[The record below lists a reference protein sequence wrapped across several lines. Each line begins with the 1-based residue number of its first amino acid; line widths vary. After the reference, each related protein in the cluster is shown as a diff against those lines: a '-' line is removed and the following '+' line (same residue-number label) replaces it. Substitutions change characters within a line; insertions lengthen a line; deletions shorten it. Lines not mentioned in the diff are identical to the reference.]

1 MGGRITRPVR
11 RQESTSAK
19 LLPPTSPT
27 DTKPPEFPDM
37 PAMDDKTMAPKEYK
51 RRWFMLLLFVAYS
64 FSNAYQWIHLNI
76 IGNVVML
83 YYNQSLPEDS
93 FQKETAIDW
102 LSMIYMLCYIP
113 LIFPATWLL
122 DRKGLRINVIC
133 GAFLN
138 ALGAW
143 LKCAC
148 LSPERFPVLMFA
160 QTICAIAQIFILG
173 IPARLAAVWFGP
185 NQVSTAT
192 SMGVFG
198 NQVGCAAGFLIP
210 PLLVPYSENLDEIG
224 RDLGIMFYIGAGVTT
239 ALFLTIIVVFKD
251 KPPRP
256 PSKAQ
261 MLAAQGGEE
270 QRYFNSLKNLF
281 RNKNFILLTIT
292 YGINTGC
299 YYGIGTLLNPI
310 ILYYFPGHELAAGQ
324 IGLTLVLAGVLG
336 SVVAGLW
343 LDRTKSFKPTTIGIY
358 FLSMAGMVAL
368 TFTMDVG
375 LIWVVFLTGG
385 ALGFFM
391 TGYLPVGFEFAA
403 EITYPESEGT
413 SSGLLNAS
421 AQTFGIMLTIGMR
434 ALINRVSVLSANI
447 TVSVAL
453 LIGTVITA
461 FIKADYRRQ
470 EAGKRTI
477 EYLDQVSF
485 GVTITDTDKDKTE
498 NVV

>member
-1 MGGRITRPVR
+1 MGGLLSREPRRPG
-11 RQESTSAK
+11 SSADK
-19 LLPPTSPT
+19 LLPPVTPT
-27 DTKPPEFPDM
+27 DSIATNTGT
-37 PAMDDKTMAPKEYK
+37 MDEMNMAPKVYT

-76 IGNVVML
+76 IGNVIMK
-83 YYNQSLPEDS
+83 YYNESLPEDS
-93 FQKETAIDW
+93 FQQESAIDW
-102 LSMIYMLCYIP
+102 LSMIYMLVYIP

-122 DRKGLRINVIC
+122 NKKGLRLNLIC

-143 LKCAC
+143 IKCAC
-148 LSPERFPVLMFA
+148 LAPDRFAVLMFA
-160 QTICAIAQIFILG
+160 QTLCAIAQIFILG

-192 SMGVFG
+192 SIGVFG

-210 PLLVPYSENLDEIG
+210 PLLVPNSESLSEIG
-224 RDLGIMFYIGAGVTT
+224 RDLGIMFYIWAGVTT
-239 ALFLTIIVVFKD
+239 ALFIIIVVVFKD

-261 MLAAQGGEE
+261 MLANQGSHQENYLG
-270 QRYFNSLKNLF
+270 SLKNLF
-281 RNKNFILLTIT
+281 HNRNFILLTLT

-310 ILYYFPGHELAAGQ
+310 ILYYFPGHEQSAGQ
-324 IGLTLVLAGVLG
+324 IGLVLVLAGVVG
-336 SVVAGLW
+336 SIVAGIW
-343 LDRTKSFKPTTIGIY
+343 LDRTKSFKPTTVGIY

-368 TFTMDVG
+368 TFTMGVG
-375 LIWVVFLTGG
+375 LIWVVFLTSA

-421 AQTFGIMLTIGMR
+421 AQTFGIILTIGMR

-447 TVSVAL
+447 TVSAVL
-453 LIGTVITA
+453 LAGTVITA

-470 EAGKRTI
+470 EAGNRTI
-477 EYLDQVSF
+477 EYLDQVHF
-485 GVTITDTDKDKTE
+485 DVNITDKDKEKKEET
-498 NVV
+498 VKA